1 MKKILSLLTLA
12 LFTLLAS
19 AQTGTTPN
27 RLLVNSQLG
36 TKAFAI
42 DKVDSLSFAR
52 VDGEIKANVQFLKFA
67 TGEADT
73 LWVSVQRTEAAKTF
87 SIEVLPTNTA
97 KAYSTDDIIARYME
111 MSKSAQYGEDFTS
124 GQMTGFPKP
133 FAANTSYTIVTMA
146 YDQYGVPGQASRAEF
161 TTPKTPTV
169 GNPTVTYTIDSIG
182 AQAVKMTATPNA
194 DCSEFYWCQF
204 KKGEAQTQFE
214 QWGPMMGFNNIEE
227 MVKSF
232 SWYGYSDTQ
241 EKVWDGLAPNTEYEI
256 YVVPTDI
263 NGTFGDMVIIPF
275 TTAKLGGNGTATV
288 DITIGDFG
296 GDETSGYY
304 QNITFTPNDQ
314 TAVYHA
320 LIMQESYYNANYTDE
335 TIKNV
340 LTSETNPFNPWDN
353 YWSLYDAN
361 SAAWSADK
369 GTAYLALA
377 LAQNA
382 NGEWGPL
389 AKKAYSTPADAD
401 AAAAPVV
408 PFAPKRFG
416 NDNAQKRPG
425 MVPQIQQKSVKM
437 VEMK

>member
-73 LWVSVQRTEAAKTF
+73 LWVSVQCTEAAKTF

-169 GNPTVTYTIDSIG
+169 GNPTVTYT
-182 AQAVKMTATPNA
+182 
-194 DCSEFYWCQF
+194 
-204 KKGEAQTQFE
+204 
-214 QWGPMMGFNNIEE
+214 
-227 MVKSF
+227 
-232 SWYGYSDTQ
+232 
-241 EKVWDGLAPNTEYEI
+241 
-256 YVVPTDI
+256 
-263 NGTFGDMVIIPF
+263 
-275 TTAKLGGNGTATV
+275 
-288 DITIGDFG
+288 
-296 GDETSGYY
+296 
-304 QNITFTPNDQ
+304 TPND
-314 TAVYHA
+314 
-320 LIMQESYYNANYTDE
+320 L
-335 TIKNV
+335 
-340 LTSETNPFNPWDN
+340 
-353 YWSLYDAN
+353 
-361 SAAWSADK
+361 
-369 GTAYLALA
+369 
-377 LAQNA
+377 
-382 NGEWGPL
+382 
-389 AKKAYSTPADAD
+389 
-401 AAAAPVV
+401 
-408 PFAPKRFG
+408 
-416 NDNAQKRPG
+416 
-425 MVPQIQQKSVKM
+425 
-437 VEMK
+437 